1 MSDTELDT
9 KTLDLSAVQ
18 AIDTVRP
25 ANESPGQSMDNG
37 DWSVKQAAELMGV
50 SEKTIRRHL
59 KDGLLQF
66 RRQPG
71 KFGPEIRITAIPTTL
86 IKKEITPLDKV
97 EISAPDVN
105 ALLRQREEEIKELQ
119 FQLGDALNA
128 VRVLEGRLKLLEAPK
143 RIPWWQ
149 RVLGKLREFK

>member
-1 MSDTELDT
+1 MSDIDAGTE
-9 KTLDLSAVQ
+9 TLDISPER
-18 AIDTVRP
+18 AIDTVRQ
-25 ANESPGQSMDNG
+25 ASESPGQSMDNG

-59 KDGLLQF
+59 KDGALQF

-71 KFGPEIRITAIPTTL
+71 KFGPEIRITAIPTAL
-86 IKKEITPLDKV
+86 VKKDISPPEKV
-97 EISAPDVN
+97 EIPVPDVN
-105 ALLRQREEEIKELQ
+105 ALLRQREEEIKELK

-143 RIPWWQ
+143 KVSWWQ
-149 RVLGKLREFK
+149 RVWGKLRKR